1 MGNTCYTLFFKR
13 CKIKRNTMISEK
25 EFVYETA
32 AKIYAAMFANPEV
45 KEDMKYAVERAIA
58 LWDELKKI
66 KLMESEEE

>member
-1 MGNTCYTLFFKR
+1 MK
-13 CKIKRNTMISEK
+13 SEK

-32 AKIYAAMFANPEV
+32 AQIYASMFANPEV

-66 KLMESEEE
+66 NLLDAEQE

>member
-1 MGNTCYTLFFKR
+1 MK
-13 CKIKRNTMISEK
+13 SEK

-32 AKIYAAMFANPEV
+32 AKIYASMFANPEV

-66 KLMESEEE
+66 NLLDGEEE

>member
-1 MGNTCYTLFFKR
+1 
-13 CKIKRNTMISEK
+13 MISEK